1 MSGDVKPDQAATVQV
16 GEQLRLG
23 RERLGLEL
31 SAIADE
37 QHLRP
42 AVIQAIENGDYSKID
57 SELFLK
63 GYVRAYARQIGLDA
77 DSVIADLDRELE
89 PARQQREREQQ
100 ANPLVSIERA
110 KRRKRQVA
118 KLLAV
123 LLVVAV
129 GAYLIVGYLAER
141 EADSDAAPLSGT
153 ESASDLPVVEERQPL
168 IRPEQGDQ
176 MTGPVTSDEVV
187 DPDIATAD
195 ALAEEARPEELSADQ
210 DQVPVTPQSSEL
222 EPEPEQVVAAEVTEG
237 RLQMTFSDDCWIQ
250 VTDAGGNRLVS
261 SLRRRGD
268 LLDVAGE
275 APLRVV
281 IGAVSAVE
289 SIQFQGDALDIGD
302 LRVVNN
308 RSEFTL
314 EL

>member
-1 MSGDVKPDQAATVQV
+1 MSGDVKPDQAATVRV

-31 SAIADE
+31 SAIAAE

-42 AVIQAIENGDYSKID
+42 SVIQAIENGDYSKVD

-110 KRRKRQVA
+110 KRRKRQLA
-118 KLLAV
+118 KILAI
-123 LLVVAV
+123 LLVIAV
-129 GAYLIVGYLAER
+129 GAYLIVGYLAEQ
-141 EADSDAAPLSGT
+141 EVGSDLAPMSGT
-153 ESASDLPVVEERQPL
+153 ESASDLVVPEESQPS
-168 IRPEQGDQ
+168 IRPEQEDQ
-176 MTGPVTSDEVV
+176 MTGSVTSDGVV
-187 DPDIATAD
+187 DPETVTAD
-195 ALAEEARPEELSADQ
+195 ALPDDARPEDLSADQ
-210 DQVPVTPQSSEL
+210 QPVMIQSSEPVP

-237 RLQMTFSDDCWIQ
+237 RLQMTFSDDCWVQ

-261 SLRRRGD
+261 SRRRSGD
-268 LLDVAGE
+268 LLDVTGE

-289 SIQFQGDALDIGD
+289 SIQFQGDALNIGD